1 MIVMASSHL
10 SHSYLQQED
19 YDRAIIFYEQ
29 AIANYPDL
37 IANYWYLGLSLLLK
51 GQEDEAQM
59 VWAMALAEAEAD
71 SAQIESWQDQLLD
84 TLNII
89 LEICPS
95 HPDAIDFLTAAMP
108 LISDRIALSNLL
120 LPKTAALIGVLPC
133 RVSAH
138 YAELCLQLEPDNPTI
153 LSNLADLSQQMGNY
167 LESAAFAEQILH
179 SSHTLVDR
187 VAANFLI
194 ASALIKAGGHWQQAS
209 AAYQSYQ
216 NAFDQLIAS
225 TVPSAI
231 ADVLTSFTGTVGCS
245 CYFEDNPEQNH
256 RFRNRVNKFCQD
268 GLREQFSNLVNS
280 FSFHHRHPVS
290 KIDSK
295 IKVGYLSSCLR
306 RHSVGWLARWLL
318 QYHDRQKFQVFT
330 YSLTSTGD
338 DIQQEIAANSDTFRD
353 LSQVRNIDAI
363 AQQIYQDE
371 IDILVD
377 LDSVTSRL
385 VCGIMAL
392 RPAPVQVTWLGSDAS
407 GIPNIDYFIA
417 DPYVLPEAAQSYYAA
432 QIWRLPQTYIA
443 VDGFEVGTPNLHRRD
458 LGIPSDAVVYLS
470 CQAAFKRHPDTVRL
484 QMQIIKSVPNS
495 YFLIKGDGDRD
506 AIQNFFEQIAL
517 ESDVAIDRL
526 CFLPEVATEEIHR
539 ANLNIADI
547 VLDTY
552 PYNGA
557 TTTLETL
564 WMGIPLVTKM
574 GEQFVAR
581 NSYTMLVNLGIH
593 EGLAY
598 SDREYIEW
606 GIRFGRDI
614 NLRHRISAQLRQSRH
629 TSPLWNTAQF
639 TQDME
644 AAYAKMRMKFH
655 EHY

>member
-1 MIVMASSHL
+1 MIVMASSDL
-10 SHSYLQQED
+10 AHSYLQQGD
-19 YDRAIIFYEQ
+19 YDRAVTFYEQ

-37 IANYWYLGLSLLLK
+37 IANYWYLGLSLLFK

-59 VWAMALAEAEAD
+59 VWAMALAEAEAN
-71 SAQIESWQDQLLD
+71 SGQIESSQEQLLD

-89 LEICPS
+89 LEVCPS
-95 HPDAIDFLTAAMP
+95 HPSAIDFLTAAMP
-108 LISDRIALSNLL
+108 LIGDRIALSNLL
-120 LPKTAALIGVLPC
+120 LPKTAELIGALPSFIS
-133 RVSAH
+133 VH
-138 YAELCLQLEPDNPTI
+138 YAELCLQLQPNN
-153 LSNLADLSQQMGNY
+153 LSLLSTLADLYQQVGKY

-179 SSHTLVDR
+179 SSHTLVEQ
-187 VAANFLI
+187 VTANFLI
-194 ASALIKAGGHWQQAS
+194 TSALIKAGGHWQQAS
-209 AAYQSYQ
+209 KAYQNYQ
-216 NAFDQLIAS
+216 NSFDQLMES
-225 TVPSAI
+225 TAPISL
-231 ADVLTSFTGTVGCS
+231 ADDLTSFTGTVACS

-268 GLREQFSNLVNS
+268 GLREKFSNVVNS
-280 FSFHHRHPVS
+280 FTFSHRYPGG
-290 KIDSK
+290 K

-306 RHSVGWLARWLL
+306 RHSVGWLARWLF

-330 YSLTSTGD
+330 YSLVSTVD
-338 DIQQEIAANSDTFRD
+338 DIQQAIATRSDTFRD
-353 LSQVRNIDAI
+353 LSQVRSIDAI
-363 AQQIYQDE
+363 AQQIYQDG

-443 VDGFEVGTPNLHRRD
+443 VDGFEVGTPTVHRRD
-458 LGIPSDAVVYLS
+458 LGIPNDAVVYLS

-484 QMQIIKSVPNS
+484 QMEIIKSVPNS
-495 YFLIKGDGDRD
+495 YFLIKGDGDRN
-506 AIQNFFEQIAL
+506 AIQNFFEQMAL
-517 ESDVAIDRL
+517 ESGVAIDRL
-526 CFLPEVATEEIHR
+526 RFLPEVSTEEIHR

-593 EGLAY
+593 EGIAK

-606 GIRFGRDI
+606 GIRFGKDI
-614 NLRHRISAQLRQSRH
+614 DLRCRTSYQLRQSRH
-629 TSPLWNTAQF
+629 TSLLWNASQL
-639 TQDME
+639 TQDIE
-644 AAYAKMRMKFH
+644 TAYTQMWIKFNGQ
-655 EHY
+655 